1 MTKKSLVLFLCLFA
15 AYYAKAA
22 LEVSKASDG
31 TVTLTLNA
39 SGDLS
44 NGFASLASDIKQAD
58 KVIVVTKGGVSMTD
72 NDVKTLCGDWG
83 IDNFPN
89 IVKLNLENARLASDA
104 DLWRLKLMNNLKSIT
119 FSKYTTKV
127 PDQCLIG
134 GGTDNPNIVEEIII
148 PDNPDREVTL
158 GTQAFALPT
167 LKKVIL
173 GTSIREVGHECFLNC
188 TSLTT
193 VIFHHGT
200 KKIGTHSFYGCS
212 VLTDLVLPEGLE
224 EIGVGAFEKSA
235 LTSIRLPSTL
245 KYIRR
250 EAFGLCHNLKS
261 ITIPEKVEQIEYQAF
276 QECYNLTDVY
286 VLGENTKCA
295 NQSLQPVNTYA
306 YRYDGAGNGE
316 EVERNAFRSTD
327 PKMNVRTVLHYP
339 KNAYGKY
346 INDDIKKL
354 GTPGYDRKWVQ
365 LKNGNRCATI
375 DDGRYDHNTGDYA
388 GWHNFML
395 TAETRKDEE
404 IWEDET
410 RVDDKWYTMCL
421 PFDITRDQLESA
433 YGAFVE
439 VVEFSGVEVK
449 KISEGNKTIT
459 LKFKTQVQ
467 NTVAHRPYMI
477 HPGIHKG
484 TETGVKCVITG
495 IKRLP
500 ETQEALDAQK
510 VSFTADN
517 VTYTFIGNYDKT
529 KKLQPH
535 SYYYY
540 SGTDVSQYPNG
551 FYKWGNTE
559 GGKWTT
565 YTACV
570 LLDKDNGAKSKAET
584 EYFENE
590 DEIVVDGIYNMT
602 ADEYRNNKNN
612 NVIYNVYG
620 HAVGNGT
627 DGMDKLPKGVY
638 IVNGKKYIVK

>member
-1 MTKKSLVLFLCLFA
+1 M
-15 AYYAKAA
+15 
-22 LEVSKASDG
+22 D
-31 TVTLTLNA
+31 
-39 SGDLS
+39 
-44 NGFASLASDIKQAD
+44 
-58 KVIVVTKGGVSMTD
+58 
-72 NDVKTLCGDWG
+72 
-83 IDNFPN
+83 
-89 IVKLNLENARLASDA
+89 
-104 DLWRLKLMNNLKSIT
+104 
-119 FSKYTTKV
+119 
-127 PDQCLIG
+127 
-134 GGTDNPNIVEEIII
+134 
-148 PDNPDREVTL
+148 
-158 GTQAFALPT
+158 
-167 LKKVIL
+167 
-173 GTSIREVGHECFLNC
+173 TSISEIGQHCFLNC

-193 VIFHHGT
+193 VIFHYGT
-200 KKIGTHSFYGCS
+200 KKIGTQAFFGCNAI
-212 VLTDLVLPEGLE
+212 TDLVLPEGLE
-224 EIGVGAFEKSA
+224 EIAFGAFSKSSI
-235 LTSIRLPSTL
+235 TSIRLPSTL
-245 KYIRR
+245 KYIRST
-250 EAFGLCHNLKS
+250 AFGLCPNLTS
-261 ITIPEKVEQIEYQAF
+261 ITIPKNVALIEGQAF

-295 NQSLQPVNTYA
+295 EQAFQPVNAHNYS
-306 YRYDGAGNGE
+306 YSGAGNGE
-316 EVERNAFRSTD
+316 EVERNAFTS
-327 PKMNVRTVLHYP
+327 NVPAMKAITVLHYP
-339 KNAYGKY
+339 KNAYEKY
-346 INDDIKKL
+346 INEDIRTL
-354 GTPGYDRKWVQ
+354 GTPANTRKWVQ
-365 LKNGNRCATI
+365 LKNGNRCATF
-375 DDGRYDHNTGDYA
+375 DDGRYDHKTGDYA
-388 GWHNFML
+388 GWQNFML
-395 TAETRKDEE
+395 TAEIRDEE

-449 KISEGNKTIT
+449 KVSEGNKTIT

-517 VTYTFIGNYDKT
+517 VTYTFIGNYDNA

-540 SGTDVSQYPNG
+540 SGTDTTQYKNG
-551 FYKWGNTE
+551 FYKWGAAE
-559 GGKWTT
+559 GGKWTP

-590 DEIVVDGIYNMT
+590 DEIVTDGIYNMT
-602 ADEYRNNKNN
+602 AGEYRNNKNN

-620 HAVGNGT
+620 HAVGNDINDT
-627 DGMDKLPKGVY
+627 EKLPKGVY
-638 IVNGKKYIVK
+638 IVNGKKFIVK